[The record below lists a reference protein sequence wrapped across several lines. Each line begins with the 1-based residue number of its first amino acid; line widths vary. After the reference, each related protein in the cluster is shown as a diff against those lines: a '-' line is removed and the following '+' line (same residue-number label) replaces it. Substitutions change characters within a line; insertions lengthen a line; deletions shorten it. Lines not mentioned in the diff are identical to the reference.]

1 MKKKA
6 NALMLDELL
15 RAHYKPLNL
24 FTHKKFDTT
33 DARGLPFSDK
43 KEKVIWRRA
52 AIKKV
57 KKLSPKKLL
66 QLHVERTLANES
78 VGIEVA
84 PGGGKSKMKKVK
96 NDNRVWAKP
105 TKTFTKE
112 WSVVSTADRKGVAI
126 KPKHRSASRYEVC
139 VALRDNVLHINLY
152 EDCAVFPL
160 FEITKRV
167 DGNWQVMR
175 PIVGEYVSGKE
186 YIVLTSNIDKIEVA
200 EGE

>member
-6 NALMLDELL
+6 DALMLDELL
-15 RAHYKPLNL
+15 RA

-33 DARGLPFSDK
+33 DFTHKKFDTTDIRGLPFSDK

-57 KKLSPKKLL
+57 K
-66 QLHVERTLANES
+66 NEN
-78 VGIEVA
+78 
-84 PGGGKSKMKKVK
+84 KV
-96 NDNRVWAKP
+96 

-112 WSVVSTADRKGVAI
+112 WSVVSTADRMGVAI
-126 KPKHRSASRYEVC
+126 KPKDRSASRYEVC
-139 VALRDNVLHINLY
+139 VALRDGVLNISLH
-152 EDCAVFPL
+152 EDGVDEPL
-160 FEITKRV
+160 FEITKSV
-167 DGNWQVMR
+167 DGDWQVMR
-175 PIVGEYVSGKE
+175 HIVGEYVSGKE

>member
-15 RAHYKPLNL
+15 RAHYKPLNA

-33 DARGLPFSDK
+33 DIRGLPFSDK
-43 KEKVIWRRA
+43 KGKVIWRRD

-57 KKLSPKKLL
+57 K
-66 QLHVERTLANES
+66 NE
-78 VGIEVA
+78 
-84 PGGGKSKMKKVK
+84 
-96 NDNRVWAKP
+96 NRV
-105 TKTFTKE
+105 TKSFTKE
-112 WSVVSTADRKGVAI
+112 WSVVSTADRMGVAI
-126 KPKHRSASRYEVC
+126 KPKGRIASRYEVC
-139 VALRDNVLHINLY
+139 VVLRDNVLHINLY

-167 DGNWQVMR
+167 DLYDTV
-175 PIVGEYVSGKE
+175 
-186 YIVLTSNIDKIEVA
+186 DKIEVA

>member
-43 KEKVIWRRA
+43 KGKVIWRRA
-52 AIKKV
+52 ATKKV
-57 KKLSPKKLL
+57 KK
-66 QLHVERTLANES
+66 
-78 VGIEVA
+78 
-84 PGGGKSKMKKVK
+84 MKE
-96 NDNRVWAKP
+96 VWAKP
-105 TKTFTKE
+105 TKSFTKE
-112 WSVVSTADRKGVAI
+112 WSVVPTADKKGVAI
-126 KPKHRSASRYEVC
+126 KPKHRSASQYEVC
-139 VALRDNVLHINLY
+139 VALENGALDISLH
-152 EDCAVFPL
+152 EDGVDEPL

-167 DGNWQVMR
+167 
-175 PIVGEYVSGKE
+175 
-186 YIVLTSNIDKIEVA
+186 